1 MYDSLN
7 RRIHYLRISVTDRCN
22 LRCTYCMPEE
32 GVSIVPHASIL
43 SYEEIATLVREGV
56 TLGIDKVR
64 LTGGEPLLRRNIV
77 DLVAQLAAIEGVN
90 DLAMTT
96 NACRLSTL
104 AEPLRKAGLHRINIS
119 LDTLDPARFATITRG
134 GNLAEVLAGIEAAI
148 AAGFRPIKL
157 NCVITAS
164 PDEPDAIAVVSF
176 GQARGLPVRF
186 IRRMDTV
193 EGRFWQ
199 VVGGEGGLCS
209 ACNRLRVSSDGRVFP
224 CLFNDISYSVRE
236 LGAREALMAA
246 VKNKPHAG
254 TASKNRF
261 YHMGG

>member
-1 MYDSLN
+1 MYDSFK

-32 GVSIVPHASIL
+32 GVRIVPHASIL

-56 TLGIDKVR
+56 ALGIDKVR

-77 DLVAQLAAIEGVN
+77 DLVAQLAAIKGIR

-96 NACRLSTL
+96 NGCRLPAL
-104 AEPLRKAGLHRINIS
+104 AVPLRKAGLHRLNIS

-148 AAGFRPIKL
+148 AAGFHPIKL

-164 PDEPDAIAVVSF
+164 PDEPDAVAVAAF
-176 GQARGLPVRF
+176 GRTRGLPVRF
-186 IRRMDTV
+186 IRRMDTA
-193 EGRFWQ
+193 EGHFWQ
-199 VVGGEGGLCS
+199 VLGGEGGLCS
-209 ACNRLRVSSDGRVFP
+209 ACNRLRVSSDGRIFP

-236 LGAREALMAA
+236 LGAREALLVA
-246 VKNKPHAG
+246 VEKKPHAG

-261 YHMGG
+261 YYMGG